1 MFMMERSYRVLSCQ
15 LCVGIKVRKKEMRI
29 EFVTDTFPPD
39 INGVAMTLGR
49 LTAMLRRQGHY
60 VHVIHTGSEATED
73 ETATAAFSFPGY
85 KEVKIGLPRPQ
96 KLRRRWRKKRPDA
109 VYVACE
115 SLMGVSAMKAARE
128 LKIPVVAGFHTN
140 FHQYF
145 KKYFTSIT
153 ERPALKLLR
162 RIHNPCE
169 CTMVPSQYMKDLL
182 EEEGFVNL
190 KVLGRGVD
198 NELFSPERRSRE
210 LRESWGAADNDCVI
224 IIVGRVAIEKNL
236 PWSLKVINELREEY
250 GNTNRKIKLVVIGD
264 GPLKSSLSD
273 KYSGDD
279 FYFVGMRLDEDL
291 AVHYASSDVMLFAS
305 ETETFG
311 NVLLEALASGLVT
324 VSYDYAASAIHIKDG
339 VNGFCAPLSDESAL
353 RDKLRKAIEHK
364 DDVEIR
370 KAARATTGGL
380 SWASVA
386 TRFSQHVAEI
396 VSEQPVTER
405 RIKHKTPLSVR
416 SLFLSDIHLGTE
428 SSRAKEVAD
437 VIKNVSCEKLYL
449 NGDII
454 DGWALKRK
462 VKWKKSHTKVI
473 RAILKKSSSKDC
485 EVIYTRGNHD
495 DFLTPFLPSM
505 FGDLRI
511 VKEHSHETEDG
522 KRYLVIHG
530 DGFDSVSTNHHWL
543 AKMGAVGYDF
553 LLGVNRVHNKYR
565 SWRGKGNYS
574 IAKRV
579 KAKVKGAL
587 TFIDKYEEQLY
598 DLAKRRG
605 YDGIICGH
613 IHTPANKMVEDIHY
627 LNSGDWVE
635 TMSCIVEHH
644 DGRFEL
650 LSYEDLLEKFDLPR
664 IERVGEE
671 LGQSMG
677 EIIVKSKNET

>member
-1 MFMMERSYRVLSCQ
+1 
-15 LCVGIKVRKKEMRI
+15 MRI

-49 LTAMLRRQGHY
+49 LTAMLRKQGHY
-60 VHVIHTGSEATED
+60 VHVIHTGEEATD
-73 ETATAAFSFPGY
+73 HETATKAFSFPGY
-85 KEVKIGLPRPQ
+85 KEVKIGLPRPVR
-96 KLRRRWRKKRPDA
+96 LRKRWRKKRPDI
-109 VYVACE
+109 VYAACE
-115 SLMGVSAMKAARE
+115 SPMGVSAMKAARE
-128 LKIPVVAGFHTN
+128 LKIPVIAGFHTN

-145 KKYFTSIT
+145 KRYFTSIT
-153 ERPALKLLR
+153 ERPALQLLK

-182 EEEGFVNL
+182 EKEGFINL

-198 NELFSPERRSRE
+198 NELFSPEIRSKN
-210 LRESWGAADNDCVI
+210 LRERWGAEDNDCVI
-224 IIVGRVAIEKNL
+224 IIVGRVATEKNL
-236 PWSLKVINELREEY
+236 PWSLSTINKLREEALFS
-250 GNTNRKIKLVVIGD
+250 NRKIKTVVVGD
-264 GPLKSSLSD
+264 GPLKNKLE
-273 KYSGDD
+273 KQYLGKD
-279 FYFVGMRLDEDL
+279 FYFVGMQTGENL
-291 AVHYASSDVMLFAS
+291 AAHYASSDVMLFAS

-324 VSYDYAASAIHIKDG
+324 ASYDYAASAIHIKDG
-339 VNGFCAPLSDESAL
+339 VNGYKAPLNDADAL
-353 RDKLRKAIEHK
+353 EDALKKSIDQK
-364 DDVEIR
+364 DNKEIR
-370 KAARATTGGL
+370 EAARATSDGL
-380 SWASVA
+380 SWASIA
-386 TRFSQHVAEI
+386 TTFSQHAAEI
-396 VSEQPVTER
+396 ISLQPVTQR
-405 RIKHKTPLSVR
+405 RIKHKTPFSVR

-428 SSRAKEVAD
+428 SSRANEVAD

-473 RAILKKSSSKDC
+473 RAILKKSSNKGC

-495 DFLTPFLPSM
+495 DFLTPFLPTM
-505 FGDLRI
+505 FGDLII
-511 VKEHSHETEDG
+511 VKEHTHVTVDG
-522 KRYLVIHG
+522 KKYLVIHG
-530 DGFDSVSTNHHWL
+530 DGFDSVSTNHRWL
-543 AKMGAVGYDF
+543 AKIGAVGYDF

-579 KAKVKGAL
+579 KAKVKSAL

-598 DLAKRRG
+598 ELAKRRG
-605 YDGIICGH
+605 YDGIVCGH
-613 IHTPANKMVEDIHY
+613 IHTPADKMVEDIHY

-650 LSYEDLLEKFDLPR
+650 LSYEDLLEKFELPR
-664 IERVGEE
+664 MQRVSNKTIQAEV
-671 LGQSMG
+671 
-677 EIIVKSKNET
+677 EI

>member
-1 MFMMERSYRVLSCQ
+1 
-15 LCVGIKVRKKEMRI
+15 MRI

-49 LTAMLRRQGHY
+49 LTAMLRKQGHY
-60 VHVIHTGSEATED
+60 VHVIHTGDVATD
-73 ETATAAFSFPGY
+73 NETATTAFSFPGY
-85 KEVKIGLPRPQ
+85 KEVKIGLPRPL
-96 KLRRRWRKKRPDA
+96 KLRKRWRKKRPDV

-182 EEEGFVNL
+182 EKEGFVNL

-198 NELFSPERRSRE
+198 TELFSPEKRSKE
-210 LRESWGAADNDCVI
+210 LRESWGAAQNDCVI
-224 IIVGRVAIEKNL
+224 IIVGRVATEKNL
-236 PWSLKVINELREEY
+236 PWSLSKINELREE
-250 GNTNRKIKLVVIGD
+250 NASSDRKIKLVVVGD
-264 GPLKSSLSD
+264 GPLRTKLSN
-273 KYSGDD
+273 KYSGED
-279 FYFVGMRLDEDL
+279 FHFVGMQTGEDL
-291 AVHYASSDVMLFAS
+291 AAHYASSDVMLFAS

-324 VSYDYAASAIHIKDG
+324 VSYDYAASAIHIQDG
-339 VNGFCAPLSDESAL
+339 VNGYNAPLSDEVVLA
-353 RDKLRKAIEHK
+353 DKLRAAIDHK
-364 DDVEIR
+364 DVVEIH
-370 KAARATTGGL
+370 KAASATAEGL
-380 SWASVA
+380 SWASIA
-386 TRFSQHVAEI
+386 TTFSQHVAEI
-396 VSEQPVTER
+396 VSQQPVTER
-405 RIKHKTPLSVR
+405 RIRHKTPLNVR

-437 VIKNVSCEKLYL
+437 VIKHVTCEKLYL

-473 RAILKKSSSKDC
+473 RAILKKSSNKDC

-511 VKEHSHETEDG
+511 VKEHIHKTVDG
-522 KRYLVIHG
+522 KKYLVIHG
-530 DGFDSVSTNHHWL
+530 DGFDSVSTNHRWL
-543 AKMGAVGYDF
+543 AKVGAVGYDF

-587 TFIDKYEEQLY
+587 SFIDKYEEQLY

-605 YDGIICGH
+605 YDGIVCGH
-613 IHTPANKMVEDIHY
+613 IHTPADKMIEDIHY

-650 LSYEDLLEKFDLPR
+650 LSYTDLLERFDLPR
-664 IERVGEE
+664 IERVTPPVENISPLIE
-671 LGQSMG
+671 KEKLS
-677 EIIVKSKNET
+677 